1 MSELVYQ
8 EQSVSDLEYKLF
20 KVKEFQQQLTILKQK
35 SLTWQDYLVSFA
47 IIGSSH
53 LVEIELAN
61 QKLIEILACVDIE
74 QDSNFL
80 YNQELESNSSL
91 VHSTLVENSIKYDFT
106 LEIIN
111 FKRQDKYQNFNQ
123 SLQQEANDK
132 LYYVFPGDE
141 AVTSIEIFNS
151 LRELKWVTYHS
162 YAEEKQVVKTI
173 TSLTR

>member
-53 LVEIELAN
+53 LVKIDLAN
-61 QKLIEILACVDIE
+61 QKLIEILAC
-74 QDSNFL
+74 
-80 YNQELESNSSL
+80 
-91 VHSTLVENSIKYDFT
+91 
-106 LEIIN
+106 
-111 FKRQDKYQNFNQ
+111 
-123 SLQQEANDK
+123 
-132 LYYVFPGDE
+132 E